1 MKEYVTPKRVK
12 ELIKF
17 NELKDDPDIN
27 QMIDEFGLD
36 KLSEA
41 LNKIASN
48 RRETYIRRFI
58 WIKNGDTG
66 VMLISPFLG
75 FLEDPNN

>member
-1 MKEYVTPKRVK
+1 MYGNLHEFRAKLDLKGFERNMSPKRVK

-48 RRETYIRRFI
+48 KKKPT
-58 WIKNGDTG
+58 
-66 VMLISPFLG
+66 
-75 FLEDPNN
+75 LEGLYG